1 MRWGIFFSYFIEV
14 HLFSLVGRSKPRSI
28 LFSTDFNGFSCWDL
42 CSQKWCNFLLI
53 TLKFSTENWMIF
65 YWSQLNS
72 LLIITKHSTILEE
85 NALFST
91 MCSQIFYCLRVNFLL
106 SWPWFHLQ
114 YSGDSRLAKKGDKAA
129 ARRAQN
135 VFIDRDCFTP

>member
-72 LLIITKHSTILEE
+72 LLIITKYYTILKE

-91 MCSQIFYCLRVNFLL
+91 LCSQIFYWFWYNSLLFRGTFSTILNLIPYASGLFIWGNPALLR
-106 SWPWFHLQ
+106 
-114 YSGDSRLAKKGDKAA
+114 K
-129 ARRAQN
+129 
-135 VFIDRDCFTP
+135 